1 MRLMSMAVLVSPV
14 AVAAFTSGSSTAD
27 DPKKAEARTENK
39 LVGTWKQVSGKFNGK
54 EFRPPAGTTLIKHVT
69 PTQFMFVDYDKDGKI
84 TDAFGGPYTL
94 KGDQYEETPVYG
106 VGDFHGLKGKPQS
119 FMWNVEDNKWH
130 HSGTL
135 SSGATIEEVWERVQK
150 AETK

>member
-1 MRLMSMAVLVSPV
+1 MRQMSMAVLVSLL
-14 AVAAFTSGSSTAD
+14 AVAAFTSRRSTAD
-27 DPKKAEARTENK
+27 DSTKTEARAENK

-54 EFRPPAGTTLIKHVT
+54 EFHPPAGTTLIKHVT

-106 VGDFHGLKGKPQS
+106 VGDVHGLKGKPQS
-119 FMWNVEDNKWH
+119 FTWKVEGNKWH

-135 SSGATIEEVWERVQK
+135 SGGLTIEEVWERV
-150 AETK
+150 ETK

>member
-1 MRLMSMAVLVSPV
+1 MRQISMAILISLVV
-14 AVAAFTSGSSTAD
+14 VAAFPPERSTAD
-27 DPKKAEARTENK
+27 DPRQAEVRTDNK

-69 PTQFMFVDYDKDGKI
+69 PTQFMFVDYDKDGKV

-94 KGDQYEETPVYG
+94 KGDKYEETPVYG
-106 VGDFHGLKGKPQS
+106 VGDVHGLKGKTLS
-119 FMWNVEDNKWH
+119 FTCKVEGNKWH

-135 SSGATIEEVWERVQK
+135 RGGATIEEVWER
-150 AETK
+150 